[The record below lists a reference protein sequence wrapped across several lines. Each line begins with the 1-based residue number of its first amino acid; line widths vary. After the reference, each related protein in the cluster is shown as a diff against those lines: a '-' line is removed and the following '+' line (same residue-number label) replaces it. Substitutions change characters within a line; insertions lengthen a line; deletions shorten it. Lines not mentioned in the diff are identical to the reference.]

1 MTTRKFLKPHGQ
13 IGDRYFLFGIHLILH
28 SALRITLRRSDGSC
42 SRLKFILL
50 FFCYVIVSFQA
61 FSLITSIPLLLFA
74 ISIRSFLFYIEP
86 HEWWESMRKHE
97 AYRLSKILTV
107 VVTVAAVFFFSSF
120 LFCLTFVTL
129 FQHSLKMHWMVQWR
143 FSLPLSSGG
152 CFYYYYLHHAV
163 FLFFS
168 FVFFSLFLYWV
179 IAEEKEL
186 N

>member
-1 MTTRKFLKPHGQ
+1 MVKSVT
-13 IGDRYFLFGIHLILH
+13 GIFCLEYISYSFH

-107 VVTVAAVFFFSSF
+107 VVTVAAVFFSLFISFLLNFRYFYPAFIENALNGTVTVFVATFVRRLFLLLLFASCRFSF
-120 LFCLTFVTL
+120 LFF
-129 FQHSLKMHWMVQWR
+129 
-143 FSLPLSSGG
+143 
-152 CFYYYYLHHAV
+152 CF
-163 FLFFS
+163 
-168 FVFFSLFLYWV
+168 FFSLFLYWV

>member
-1 MTTRKFLKPHGQ
+1 MVKSVT
-13 IGDRYFLFGIHLILH
+13 GIFCLEYISYSFH

-107 VVTVAAVFFFSSF
+107 VVTVAAVFFLSSF
-120 LFCLTFVTL
+120 LFCLTFVT
-129 FQHSLKMHWMVQWR
+129 FIQHSLKMHWMVQWR

-168 FVFFSLFLYWV
+168 FVFFSLFFCTEW
-179 IAEEKEL
+179 
-186 N
+186 